1 MNYIIG
7 RPINGISLNG
17 YEYLYNEDLQLLTFD
32 AKDDAL
38 DFLCR
43 EFPTNSRIELDEMF
57 LIEKQ
62 QQLA

>member
-17 YEYLYNEDLQLLTFD
+17 YEYLHNEDLQLLTFD
-32 AKDDAL
+32 TKDDAL
-38 DFLCR
+38 DFLSR

>member
-17 YEYLYNEDLQLLTFD
+17 YEYLHNEDLQLLTFD
-32 AKDDAL
+32 TKDDAL
-38 DFLCR
+38 DLLSR

>member
-17 YEYLYNEDLQLLTFD
+17 YEYLHNEELQLVTFD
-32 AKDDAL
+32 TKDDAL

-62 QQLA
+62 QELA